1 MGFEFRIGFSTVGQ
15 IVKEC
20 CQAIWETLQPL
31 YMPQPDQ
38 KHWKQIAKQFEEKWQ
53 FPHCIGALDGKHV
66 QIQCPNN
73 AGTAHFN
80 YKGTHSI
87 VLLALVDANYKFTWI
102 DVGNYG
108 RNSDGG
114 IFERSLLGQWSASN
128 RIGFPTD
135 EPLTPTGP
143 LCPFVMV
150 GDEAFPLKR
159 YLMRPFSRN
168 NLAGEAEKIFNYRLS
183 RARRIVENAFGILAA
198 RWRIFRKPI
207 ETSPE
212 VADKI
217 ILAACCLHNFLGISS
232 TESVEPFDVNAIN
245 SLKPVDFI
253 RRNYALDA
261 FGVRELYKNFFISD
275 TGIAMCP
282 WQRDIIRRGRR

>member
-1 MGFEFRIGFSTVGQ
+1 MEAMDWLDEEEEMVAVNAALLVLQYKSREYWIHPINERRHEFGKYHVLWPEISNDDNRCKMYIRMTMKEFEVLYNLLETKLRKQNTNFREAISPEERLLLSLRYLATGISCKSLGFEFCTGFSTVGE

-20 CQAIWETLQPL
+20 CEAIWRTLQPI

-38 KHWKQIAKQFEEKWQ
+38 KHWKQIARQVQENWR

-73 AGTAHFN
+73 AGSAYFN

-114 IFERSLLGQWSASN
+114 IFETSLLGQWFASN
-128 RIGFPTD
+128 KIDVSTD
-135 EPLTPTGP
+135 KPLTPTGQ
-143 LCPFVMV
+143 V

-168 NLAGEAEKIFNYRLS
+168 N
-183 RARRIVENAFGILAA
+183 
-198 RWRIFRKPI
+198 
-207 ETSPE
+207 
-212 VADKI
+212 
-217 ILAACCLHNFLGISS
+217 
-232 TESVEPFDVNAIN
+232 
-245 SLKPVDFI
+245 
-253 RRNYALDA
+253 
-261 FGVRELYKNFFISD
+261 
-275 TGIAMCP
+275 
-282 WQRDIIRRGRR
+282 